1 MSKTWSSSLLL
12 VERQRVLEAGA
23 AAAAHADPQAD
34 VAGSALWPWM
44 KSRTFSA
51 AMSVSWTI

>member
-1 MSKTWSSSLLL
+1 MVVVALL

-23 AAAAHADPQAD
+23 AAAANAYAQAD
-34 VAGSALWPWM
+34 LAPPPAWPWM

-51 AMSVSWTI
+51 AMSVS